1 MYVLVPIRSSE
12 GGVMPK
18 VAPFYSV
25 KADAPKVYHD
35 NSKCT
40 EGKNI
45 EPQSKQ
51 AGTDNR
57 RKCDHCTTLDKAGD

>member
-1 MYVLVPIRSSE
+1 
-12 GGVMPK
+12 MPK
-18 VAPFYSV
+18 VASFHSV

-35 NSKCT
+35 NSKCP

-45 EPQSKQ
+45 EPQSKR